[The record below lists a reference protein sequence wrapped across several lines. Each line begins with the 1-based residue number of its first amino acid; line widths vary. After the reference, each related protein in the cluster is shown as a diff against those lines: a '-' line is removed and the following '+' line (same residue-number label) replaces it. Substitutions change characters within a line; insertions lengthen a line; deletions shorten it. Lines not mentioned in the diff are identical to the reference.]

1 MYTNISTTAD
11 YPKTLIIRNHK
22 GGMIWQI
29 YHVQKE
35 SEAIK
40 LAEKATRNAFEAITL
55 EDYQPNHEETWPD
68 WREVCDKSIIE

>member
-1 MYTNISTTAD
+1 MYRNISTTED
-11 YPKTLIIRNHK
+11 YPKTLVVRNHE

-40 LAEKATRNAFEAITL
+40 LAINAISNAFEAITL

-68 WREVCDKSIIE
+68 WRLTCDKSIIE